1 MHTYSVVLNET
12 VSRDYIVEARSEQ
25 EARDVAEKMYL
36 NNDENYGEIFTEWKF
51 VETEQIGVWAE

>member
-36 NNDENYGEIFTEWKF
+36 NNDENYGETFTEWKF
-51 VETEQIGVWAE
+51 VETEQIGV

>member
-51 VETEQIGVWAE
+51 VETEQIGV

>member
-12 VSRDYIVEARSEQ
+12 VARDYIVEATTKQ

-36 NNDENYGEIFTEWKF
+36 DDDENYGETFTMWEF
-51 VETEQIGVWAE
+51 VETEQIGN

>member
-12 VSRDYIVEARSEQ
+12 VARDYIVEATTKQ

-36 NNDENYGEIFTEWKF
+36 DNEQNYGETFTMWEF
-51 VETEQIGVWAE
+51 VETEQIGN